1 MTRFV
6 IDGCRCTGLSFEN
19 LLKIS
24 RREHLDQAALQQATS
39 AGRLCKHCRP
49 WLLRAMQT
57 GVCRFE
63 EDSST
68 VRNGAVLLQHFQPDG
83 PKD

>member
-6 IDGCRCTGLSFEN
+6 IDACRCTGLGFDT
-19 LLKIS
+19 LLEIS
-24 RREHLDQAALQQATS
+24 RREQLDVAAVQQATC

-49 WLLRAMQT
+49 WLLRALQT
-57 GVCRFE
+57 GICRFE

-68 VRNGAVLLQHFQPDG
+68 LRNGDVLLQHFCPHTG
-83 PKD
+83 TL